1 MIEILE
7 KSKCSGCH
15 ACAEICPKKCIQMI
29 SDDEGFWYPNV
40 DTSQCTNCGLCEK
53 NCPIITPRAPTSE
66 ADLVAYAAI
75 NKEEPIRLKS
85 SSGGIFSALA
95 TCVLG
100 QGGVVFGAAF
110 DGDFNVVHKYIESVE
125 ELDCLR
131 GSKYVQSKIG
141 DSYRQAEG
149 FLRTGRL
156 VFFSG
161 TPCQIEGLLS
171 YLRKPYEN
179 LITQDL
185 ICHGVPSP
193 MVWQK
198 YVEYRCSR
206 AGEQNPE
213 EISFRAKN
221 TGWKGFSTIFSFENG
236 LQYTAVHDKDPMM
249 QVFLKNLC
257 LRPSCYDCA
266 FKTKA
271 RRSDITLADFW
282 GIQNVLPD
290 MDDDKGTSLVII
302 QSKKGKTLFQ
312 KIEKSILVAEVD
324 PNAAIAY
331 NTAMIKSV
339 SLPKKRDLFLKEITS
354 KDFLKV
360 QKKYCRIPLLAKIKR
375 FVVRCIR
382 KAKKI
387 VKK

>member
-1 MIEILE
+1 MINITE

-15 ACAEICPKKCIQMI
+15 ACAEICPKKCIQMV
-29 SDDEGFWYPNV
+29 SDDEGFWYPKV
-40 DTSQCTNCGLCEK
+40 EETECIHCGLCEK
-53 NCPIITPRAPTSE
+53 SCPIIMPCAPASE
-66 ADLVAYAAI
+66 DVLTAYAAI
-75 NKEEPIRLKS
+75 YQEEPIRLKS
-85 SSGGIFSALA
+85 SSGGVFSALA
-95 TCVLG
+95 TYVLQ

-110 DGDFNVVHKYIESVE
+110 DENFNVVHKCVEGIE

-141 DSYRQAEG
+141 NSYRQAED
-149 FLRTGRL
+149 FLRAGRL
-156 VFFSG
+156 VLFSG
-161 TPCQIEGLLS
+161 TPCQVEGLLS

-198 YVEYRCSR
+198 YIEYRRMQANGGSI
-206 AGEQNPE
+206 E
-213 EISFRAKN
+213 EISFRSKN
-221 TGWKGFSTIFSFENG
+221 TGWKGYSTTFFFEAG
-236 LQYTAVHDKDPMM
+236 LKYQAAHNQDPMM

-290 MDDDKGTSLVII
+290 IDDDKGTSLVII
-302 QSKKGKTLFQ
+302 QSEKGKEIFQ
-312 KIEKSILVAEVD
+312 KIEGAILAVKIDLDVA
-324 PNAAIAY
+324 ISY
-331 NTAMIKSV
+331 NSAMIKS
-339 SLPKKRDLFLKEITS
+339 SPLPKKRDAFLKEIES

-360 QKKYCRIPLLAKIKR
+360 QKKYCKIPLFTKIKR
-375 FVVRCIR
+375 FIGKCIR

-387 VKK
+387 FKK